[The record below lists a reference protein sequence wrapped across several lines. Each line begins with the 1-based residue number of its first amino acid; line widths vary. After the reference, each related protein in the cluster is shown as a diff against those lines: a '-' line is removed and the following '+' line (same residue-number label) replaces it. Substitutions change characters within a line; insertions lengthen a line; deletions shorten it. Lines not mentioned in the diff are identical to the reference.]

1 MKTRLTSF
9 HSATVLLSFCLRKS
23 VQIDLPGYIYST
35 SKYEMGAGQIRT
47 GISEMRERYL
57 LGITLSLKSFNL
69 GELCVLPFKLQSPRK
84 SITKA
89 ALAVNRHHRRQ
100 ACTDENAT

>member
-1 MKTRLTSF
+1 
-9 HSATVLLSFCLRKS
+9 
-23 VQIDLPGYIYST
+23 
-35 SKYEMGAGQIRT
+35 MGAGQIRT
-47 GISEMRERYL
+47 GISGMRERYL
-57 LGITLSLKSFNL
+57 QGITLPLKPSNL

-100 ACTDENAT
+100 AYTDENLIRPGYQDLFHALLIVALELVYCGA